1 MRFTIDRMSLLR
13 PLGHVSSVVERR
25 NTIPI
30 LNNMVL
36 RTSGGTL
43 SLTGTDMDMDI
54 VTNVTCAVMAEGAS
68 TVSAHMLNDIV
79 RKLPEG
85 SEVEIEMADPIPADH
100 AGDHK
105 VPGNRL
111 PSLARWPGFRSQR
124 LVGRRSHP

>member
-36 RTSGGTL
+36 RTSGGQL

-54 VTNVTCAVMAEGAS
+54 VTDVTCAVMSEE
-68 TVSAHMLNDIV
+68 V
-79 RKLPEG
+79 RALYQL
-85 SEVEIEMADPIPADH
+85 IC
-100 AGDHK
+100 
-105 VPGNRL
+105 
-111 PSLARWPGFRSQR
+111 
-124 LVGRRSHP
+124 